1 MTPSIVSTTKLSF
14 SCLNTPGKD
23 FTSSS
28 NGVTKK
34 FSFSGP
40 FVPASG
46 YCVAGAS
53 ISHTLGGPT
62 AKVPVANS
70 ADHVRKFSS
79 LGESSSESSGP
90 SPHGLPL
97 RDADVEGT
105 PLQALKVITS

>member
-28 NGVTKK
+28 NGVTK

-40 FVPASG
+40 FVPASS
-46 YCVAGAS
+46 YCVVGAS

-62 AKVPVANS
+62 TKVLVANS

-105 PLQALKVITS
+105 PLQAPKVITS